1 MVVCLLVFHYI
12 LKWRLHFYASIGAFA
27 SSIINLLLLLQE
39 KSPVYD
45 YADKPP
51 LPAYDYAD
59 KENFQHILIL
69 TFIDMFNN
77 HSHKYVHMVH
87 TYMVLDHLT
96 FGAISITIRV
106 HKT

>member
-12 LKWRLHFYASIGAFA
+12 FKWRLHFYASIGAFA

-77 HSHKYVHMVH
+77 HSHKYVH

-96 FGAISITIRV
+96 YGDLNYD
-106 HKT
+106 

>member
-12 LKWRLHFYASIGAFA
+12 LKWRHFYASIGAFA

-69 TFIDMFNN
+69 TFIDTFNN